1 MVKQFVGIDIAKL
14 GLQVCLL
21 GQPVLQIEFEN
32 NKKGHK
38 ALLSWLK
45 KQVKG
50 EVLIG
55 MEATGAYGET
65 ICESLYAQ
73 GYAVAVINPA
83 RVKAYAQSKLKR
95 HKTDVIDAE
104 LIADFC
110 RSQEPALWS
119 PPSPEER
126 ELRDLLRHLEDLK
139 ASCQAEK
146 NRLEAQPRS
155 KTVQVDLAAHIRF
168 LEGQIA
174 QVEKEIRN
182 HINKHPH
189 LKQQRD
195 LIKSIPGL
203 GDLTAA
209 RILAELG
216 DLTRFSDV
224 RQIVAMVGLNPQ
236 QRQSGTSLHYTAGI
250 SRMGRSAIR
259 AALYMPALAAIRHNP
274 ILRPFAERL
283 LKQGLK
289 KKQVIVAVMRKLLH
303 LAYGVLKNKAPFNPN
318 HLALCS

>member
-1 MVKQFVGIDIAKL
+1 MGKQFVGIDIAKAS
-14 GLQVCLL
+14 LQVCLL
-21 GQPVLQIEFEN
+21 AQPALQAEFEN
-32 NKKGHK
+32 NKTGHK

-55 MEATGAYGET
+55 MEATGTYGET
-65 ICESLYAQ
+65 VCESLYAQ

-95 HKTDVIDAE
+95 HKTDAIDAE

-110 RSQEPALWS
+110 RSQEPPLWS

-139 ASCQAEK
+139 ASRQAEK

-155 KTVQVDLAAHIRF
+155 KTVQADLLAHIRF
-168 LEGQIA
+168 LEAQIA
-174 QVEKEIRN
+174 EVEKEIRN
-182 HINKHPH
+182 HINQHPH
-189 LKQQRD
+189 LKEQRD

-203 GDLTAA
+203 GDLSAA
-209 RILAELG
+209 RIMAELG
-216 DLTRFSDV
+216 DLRRFSDV
-224 RQIVAMVGLNPQ
+224 RQIVALTGLNPQ
-236 QRQSGTSLHYTAGI
+236 QRQSGSSMHYTAGI
-250 SRMGRSAIR
+250 SRMGRSNLR
-259 AALYMPALAAIRHNP
+259 AALYMPALSAMRHNP

-289 KKQVIVAVMRKLLH
+289 KKQVLVAVMRKLLH
-303 LAYGVLKNKAPFNPN
+303 LAYGVVKNQVPFNPN
-318 HLALCS
+318 YLVLGS